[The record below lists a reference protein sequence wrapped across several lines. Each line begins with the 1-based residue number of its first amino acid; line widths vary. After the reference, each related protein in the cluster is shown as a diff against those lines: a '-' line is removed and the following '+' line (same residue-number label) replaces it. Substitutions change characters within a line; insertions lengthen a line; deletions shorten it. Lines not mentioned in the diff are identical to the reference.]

1 MVIKSLWVLWTLC
14 ISFFWDKGVV
24 KFVNFR
30 PHSFWCNIYVYIQN
44 NINYGIIN
52 YINTGILL
60 YYIISGM
67 IYYNIKYIMY
77 TISYKYSNIN
87 KDHLFHNL

>member
-1 MVIKSLWVLWTLC
+1 MNTLNTLWGFLLR
-14 ISFFWDKGVV
+14 KGIV

-30 PHSFWCNIYVYIQN
+30 PYSFWCNIYVYIQN
-44 NINYGIIN
+44 KIKYGLLNYV
-52 YINTGILL
+52 NTGILL

-67 IYYNIKYIMY
+67 IYYNIKYIMMH
-77 TISYKYSNIN
+77 IICYKYSNII